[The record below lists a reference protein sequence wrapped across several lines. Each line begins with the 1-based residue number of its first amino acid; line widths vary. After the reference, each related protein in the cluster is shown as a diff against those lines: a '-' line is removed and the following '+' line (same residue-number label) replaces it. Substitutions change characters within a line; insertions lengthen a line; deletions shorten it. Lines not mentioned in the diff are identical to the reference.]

1 MNRPLVIGIILFVI
15 VFATIFI
22 VLKRRAP
29 ENPNGGVQ
37 QQQPARSEP
46 SQTQPGEERIE
57 RRINAKLFFNQP
69 GSTQLTGEDRYVSY
83 RETLHD
89 QATEVLKELIKGPE
103 KDLEAPIPKGTQFRD
118 LFLTKDGIAYA
129 DFSIELA
136 TNHIGGSLA
145 EINTVYSIVNTLTF
159 NFPQIKRVQ
168 ILLDDKAV
176 ESLKGHLD
184 LSHPLKPDMSLVV
197 NITETATAKKS

>member
-1 MNRPLVIGIILFVI
+1 MNRPIVIGVILFVI

-22 VLKRRAP
+22 VLKQRAP
-29 ENPNGGVQ
+29 QPPAEEIRQ
-37 QQQPARSEP
+37 QTAP
-46 SQTQPGEERIE
+46 STPTQTQPGQERIE
-57 RRINAKLFFNQP
+57 RRINAKLFFNQQ
-69 GSTQLTGEDRYVSY
+69 GSTRLAPEDRYVAY

-89 QATEVLKELIKGPE
+89 QAAEVLKELVKGPE
-103 KDLEAPIPKGTQFRD
+103 KNFDAPIPKGTQLRD
-118 LFLTKDGIAYA
+118 LFLTKDGIAYV

-197 NITETATAKKS
+197 NITESATAKKS

>member
-1 MNRPLVIGIILFVI
+1 MNRPIVIGIILFVI

-22 VLKRRAP
+22 VLKQRAP
-29 ENPNGGVQ
+29 QTLNGGM
-37 QQQPARSEP
+37 QQPAAP
-46 SQTQPGEERIE
+46 STTPQTQPGEERIE

-69 GSTQLTGEDRYVSY
+69 GSTQLAPEDRYVAY

-89 QATEVLKELIKGPE
+89 QATEVLKELVKGPE
-103 KDLEAPIPKGTQFRD
+103 KNFDAPIPKGTQLRD
-118 LFLTKDGIAYA
+118 LFLTKDGIAYV

-136 TNHIGGSLA
+136 ANHIGGSLA

-184 LSHPLKPDMSLVV
+184 LSHPLKPDMSLVI
-197 NITETATAKKS
+197 NITESTAEKKS

>member
-1 MNRPLVIGIILFVI
+1 MNRPIVIGIILFVI
-15 VFATIFI
+15 VFATIFV
-22 VLKRRAP
+22 VLKRRGP
-29 ENPNGGVQ
+29 ENQNAEP
-37 QQQPARSEP
+37 QQPQAAPAAP
-46 SQTQPGEERIE
+46 SQTQSGERIE

-69 GSTQLTGEDRYVSY
+69 GSTQLAAEERYVSY

-89 QATEVLKELIKGPE
+89 QATEVLIQLIQGPQ
-103 KDLEAPIPKGTQFRD
+103 KNLDPPIPKGTQLRD
-118 LFLTKDGIAYA
+118 LFITKDGVAYV
-129 DFSIELA
+129 DFSSELA

-184 LSHPLKPDMSLVV
+184 LTHPLKPDMSLVI
-197 NITETATAKKS
+197 NITEADSEKKS